1 MRARFVL
8 LFLVLTPFAAQTQ
21 NPKALMYQCFTKF
34 SQLYDFKS
42 DVVIQFDVPRVNI
55 QQTKGKLFYKKP
67 NKFRIKLMGI
77 AFLPKQ
83 NPFESI
89 NNLSDTN
96 NYIAVKVGEEIIEQK
111 KMDIINIIPTNN
123 SDLITGKFW
132 VNKIESIIYQYELTT
147 RSSGT
152 MFVQQL
158 FSTQKKFGLP
168 DQILFSFDVAK
179 FKVPKGVAL
188 DINSKKKSEQDTRKT
203 GTIKMIFTNIAT
215 NIKVK
220 DEEFVDAPAKK

>member
-1 MRARFVL
+1 MRSIFFVL
-8 LFLVLTPFAAQTQ
+8 LLVIIHFSGKAQS
-21 NPKALMYQCFTKF
+21 PKAMMYQCFTKF
-34 SQLYDFKS
+34 STLNDFKS

-96 NYIAVKVGEEIIEQK
+96 NYIAVKVGEEMIDQK
-111 KMDIINIIPTNN
+111 KLDIINIIPTNN

-168 DQILFSFDVAK
+168 DQIRFSFDVAK

-188 DINSKKKSEQDTRKT
+188 DINSKKKNEQDNRKT
-203 GTIKMIFTNIAT
+203 GTIKMVFTNIAT
-215 NIKVK
+215 NVKVK
-220 DEEFVDAPAKK
+220 DEEFIETKVK